1 MDIYCRLHVRCRR
14 PGAGQKAYR
23 TGMLFSSLK
32 EVPAVTLD
40 EFFQE
45 NPRAALAFSGGVDS
59 AFLLWAGIRA
69 GAEIQPYFVKTP
81 FQPQFELED
90 ARRLCSLVGVD
101 LVVIS
106 CDILADK
113 TVAANP
119 PDRCYHCKTRLFS
132 LLKKYAASKG
142 FALLLDGTN
151 ASDDAEDRPGM
162 RALQELEVR
171 SPLRECG
178 LTKEMIREW
187 SRQARLFTWDKP
199 SYACLATR
207 VPTGRTILPADL
219 ENVELGEKLLS
230 GLGLCDFRLRL
241 TASGCKL
248 QVPAEQVSLVLARRK
263 DILAALDPLFC
274 EITLDLRSREV
285 KD

>member
-1 MDIYCRLHVRCRR
+1 M
-14 PGAGQKAYR
+14 
-23 TGMLFSSLK
+23 
-32 EVPAVTLD
+32 TLD
-40 EFFQE
+40 AFFQT
-45 NPRAALAFSGGVDS
+45 NPRTALAFSGGVDS
-59 AFLLWAGIRA
+59 AYLLWAGVQA
-69 GAEIQPYFVKTP
+69 GTEVQPYFVKTP

-90 ARRLCSLVGVD
+90 ARRLCGQAGVE
-101 LVVIS
+101 LVVLDY
-106 CDILADK
+106 DILSDG

-119 PDRCYHCKTRLFS
+119 PDRCYHCKKRLFS
-132 LLKKYAASKG
+132 LLKERAAFDG
-142 FALLLDGTN
+142 FSLLLDGTN
-151 ASDDAEDRPGM
+151 ASDDAGDRPGM
-162 RALQELEVR
+162 RALRELEVR

-178 LTKEMIREW
+178 LTKEMIRER
-187 SRQARLFTWDKP
+187 SRQAGLFTWDKP

-248 QVPAEQVSLVLARRK
+248 QVSAEQVSLVLARRK